1 MKIMTK
7 NKKAVIVQCRLS
19 STRLPQKALKE
30 LCGKTVLDW
39 VLISMKKVHANKY
52 FVATD
57 DASFSILK
65 PICERNGFEI
75 FAGDLNN
82 VLKRFCDLIEKI
94 KVDTVI
100 RATADNPFLFY
111 EAAQASLEEF
121 EKKNANSIAC
131 DYLTYTGLPH
141 GSGVEIFSA
150 HSLLKASKLTDSAY
164 DKEHVGPALYNH
176 KDHFNC
182 EFIKAPQRFYYPNLR
197 TTIDTYSDYLR
208 AMCMFNYL
216 SDFGKKDCS
225 NGFTTE
231 EIVKAATSN
240 YVKNP
245 VLYFPSV
252 KKGHGTGHLHR
263 CLKAALDSHA
273 FVYISKNATLEETES
288 IVQEY
293 LNKGLHDY
301 QIVRELPEDS
311 FFTVAVSDLFKTDKK
326 DSLVLQKFNTVI
338 GLDEG
343 SEDTQ
348 GFDYL
353 LDIIPS
359 YDCNR
364 LPNHFDTSFIEKPLN
379 VKNQPANQ
387 INKILICIGGED
399 PANLTKPAYEY
410 IKELCPTA
418 QIKVIGKDFDSPVQ
432 NLKETLFEY
441 DLVITHYGLT
451 AFEAASAG
459 CKVIMLATSKLHENL
474 AKKYNY
480 AYVPYKLLTKENL
493 NNALNDNNILPA
505 RTIASENN
513 SIGLFI
519 NKLAAGKSLLCPVCQ
534 CATDEN
540 KVLSRNATR
549 TYRRCRNCSMMYM
562 SWSSEE
568 EKVYEKSY
576 FFEDY
581 KKQYGKTYQ
590 EDFETIKKQCLKR
603 VSVIK
608 SLLKKESEDNVLDI
622 GCAYG
627 PFLKAAS
634 EYNFNPFG
642 TDISEDAIE
651 YVKSNLNFPASIA
664 GFPEIDT
671 TKEFGMPEF
680 DVVTMWYVIEHFTN
694 LDSVLKKINSIL
706 KLNGIF
712 AFSTPSGEGISA
724 VSNKDNFFVISPTDH
739 FSIWEPHK
747 ANKIL
752 KKYGLKVE
760 KIVSTGHHPERFPAI
775 KKSGAKKGSLQWNL
789 VEKISHLKNLGDTV
803 EIYCRKIKE
812 I

>member
-1 MKIMTK
+1 MK

-19 STRLPQKALKE
+19 STRLPQKALKQ

-57 DASFSILK
+57 EASLPVLK

-111 EAAQASLEEF
+111 EAAQVSLDEF

-150 HSLLKASKLTDSAY
+150 HSLLKAAKMTDSAY

-176 KDHFNC
+176 KEHFNC
-182 EFIKAPQRFYYPNLR
+182 EFLKAPQRFYYPNLR

-208 AMCMFNYL
+208 AIIMFNYL

-225 NGFTTE
+225 EGFTTE
-231 EIVKAATSN
+231 EIVRAATSN
-240 YVKNP
+240 YVSNP

-252 KKGHGTGHLHR
+252 VKGHGTGHLHR

-273 FVYISKNATLEETES
+273 FVYIPENASLEETDS
-288 IVQEY
+288 ITKEY
-293 LNKGLHDY
+293 LNKGLCGY
-301 QIVRELPEDS
+301 QIVKTLPEEP
-311 FFTVAVSDLFKTDKK
+311 FFKVAVTDLFKTEKK
-326 DSLVLQKFNTVI
+326 DALILKKFNTVI
-338 GLDEG
+338 GIDEG
-343 SEDTQ
+343 SSETQ
-348 GFDYL
+348 NFDYL

-364 LPNHFDTSFIEKPLN
+364 QSNCFDSSFIEKPSN
-379 VKNQPANQ
+379 VKKEPSQSIHN
-387 INKILICIGGED
+387 ILICIGGED
-399 PANLTKPAYEY
+399 PANLTKPAYELT
-410 IKELCPTA
+410 KEIFPDA
-418 QIKVIGKDFDSPVQ
+418 NIKVIGKGFDGPVSD
-432 NLKETLFEY
+432 LKEKLFEY

-451 AFEAASAG
+451 AFEASYAG

-474 AKKYNY
+474 AKKYAY
-480 AYVPYKLLTKENL
+480 AFVPYKQLSKENL
-493 NNALNDNNILPA
+493 QKALADKNILPEHNMS
-505 RTIASENN
+505 SENQ
-513 SIGLFI
+513 SLGLFI
-519 NKLAAGKSLLCPVCQ
+519 SKLSSGKHMLCPVCQ

-540 KVLSRNATR
+540 KVLARNSTR
-549 TYRRCRNCSMMYM
+549 TYRRCRNCSMVYM

-576 FFEDY
+576 FFDDY

-590 EDFETIKKQCLKR
+590 EDFDSIKKQCIKR

-608 SLLKKESEDNVLDI
+608 SLLKKESEKNVLDI

-634 EYNFNPFG
+634 ENSFNPFG

-651 YVKSNLNFPASIA
+651 YVKTNLNFPASIA

-671 TKEFGMPEF
+671 TKEFGMPAF
-680 DVVTMWYVIEHFTN
+680 DVVTMWYVIEHFKN

-706 KLNGIF
+706 KMNGVF
-712 AFSTPSGEGISA
+712 AFSTPSGEGVSA
-724 VSNKDNFFVISPTDH
+724 VSDKDHFFEISPTDH
-739 FSIWEPHK
+739 FSVWEPGK

-760 KIVSTGHHPERFPAI
+760 KIVSTGHHPERFPSI
-775 KKSGAKKGSLQWNL
+775 KKSNAKKGSLQWNAVDKL
-789 VEKISHLKNLGDTV
+789 SHLKKLGDTV